1 MGGRSRVGETADGCA
16 VELTIARRFGKSGF
30 RLLDRIW
37 NAGFDAASVDGISV
51 PEPLGIVPRFQMW
64 FQRKVPGETAARLL
78 AGPGGTGLAS
88 RIAEASHKLHRANVP
103 TEARHEMADELG
115 ILHECLGKVMQLRP
129 DWKGRLEKVLQASDE
144 LGTSVPAPQT
154 CGIHRDFYPAQVVV
168 DGERIYL
175 IDFDLYCQGDPG
187 LDVGNFLGHMTEQAL
202 RELGDARALAK
213 QEEALEE
220 RFIQLSGERTR
231 PAIRAYT
238 ILTLVRHIYLSTQF
252 ENRHEF
258 TEPLLSLCEQRLLS
272 PTT

>member
-1 MGGRSRVGETADGCA
+1 
-16 VELTIARRFGKSGF
+16 
-30 RLLDRIW
+30 
-37 NAGFDAASVDGISV
+37 
-51 PEPLGIVPRFQMW
+51 
-64 FQRKVPGETAARLL
+64 
-78 AGPGGTGLAS
+78 
-88 RIAEASHKLHRANVP
+88 
-103 TEARHEMADELG
+103 MADELG

-129 DWKGRLEKVLQASDE
+129 DWRGRLEKVLQASDE

-252 ENRHEF
+252 ENRQEF
-258 TEPLLSLCEQRLLS
+258 TEPLLSLCEQRLL
-272 PTT
+272 